1 MAMQPAMHPELWSA
15 LPPLVLRHVATMRV
29 ESFNHYVLRLSE
41 VVGLSPATLLDS
53 GLQTGDAASPVKETQ
68 WPGLS
73 QRLAR
78 RIQAIETLTGQTN
91 LRCGTLWAVS
101 RAMNLQGACALN
113 LPRRWCPVCYAEQN
127 VASAAEPLVWSIRVL
142 QTCAVHGCALVDT
155 CGACGS
161 AQPGKGPL
169 SARRHC
175 RKCGAPLGCNARPAR
190 DEQSPLERWID
201 AQIVMI
207 IQYCADPQSP
217 LLPAD
222 SFHRFCT
229 ALRRF
234 PERWQQLPTSLRTA
248 MCTRPRRTLK
258 PPVLEVLLE
267 VAAIQHCGVMDL
279 LTEPKWA
286 VQAPLWAEG
295 PLAWDVTRAMLR
307 PAVPMLR
314 MKVLLSRLLSS
325 NPVSYLPPLAT
336 ILARVDIDLD
346 QAKDSFPELIA
357 HYLQRYA
364 DQGTSS
370 QLRRLSIA
378 LERALLS
385 PSLTRSLVPNPSRV
399 AQVRQQLAHTWH
411 LKVAD
416 AGRVCISAVAL
427 SQLPAPRA

>member
-1 MAMQPAMHPELWSA
+1 MSSCSLSCLPHNRLGGSEKNSHP
-15 LPPLVLRHVATMRV
+15 
-29 ESFNHYVLRLSE
+29 
-41 VVGLSPATLLDS
+41 LSPATLLDS
-53 GLQTGDAASPVKETQ
+53 GLQTGDAASSMKETQ

-101 RAMNLQGACALN
+101 RATNLHGVSQLN
-113 LPRRWCPVCYAEQN
+113 LPRRWCPVCYAEQSA
-127 VASAAEPLVWSIRVL
+127 ASAAEPLVWSMRVL
-142 QTCAVHGCALVDT
+142 QTCTVHGCALVDT

-161 AQPGKGPL
+161 AQPDKGPL
-169 SARRHC
+169 STRRHC
-175 RKCGAPLGCNARPAR
+175 RKCCAPLGWNARPAR

-201 AQIVMI
+201 TQIVMI
-207 IQYCADPQSP
+207 VQYCADPQNP
-217 LLPAD
+217 LLPANG
-222 SFHRFCT
+222 FHRFCT

-234 PERWQQLPTSLRTA
+234 PERWQQLPTSLRTV
-248 MCTRPRRTLK
+248 MCTRPRCTLK

-279 LTEPKWA
+279 LTEPEWA

-295 PLAWDVTRAMLR
+295 PLARESTHAMLR
-307 PAVPMLR
+307 PEVPMLR
-314 MKVLLSRLLSS
+314 MKALLSRLLIG
-325 NPVSYLPPLAT
+325 NTVSYLPPLAT

-346 QAKDSFPELIA
+346 QAKDSYPELIA
-357 HYLQRYA
+357 HYQQRYA
-364 DQGTSS
+364 EQGTSA

-385 PSLTRSLVPNPSRV
+385 PSLTRSLVPTPSRV

-416 AGRVCISAVAL
+416 AGRVCTSALAL
-427 SQLPAPRA
+427 SRLPAPRA